1 MSNKEPKVY
10 LNKFNAVK
18 SSEYGFSVYVKSVDE
33 LYQELKSHA
42 NADGSIRMYVSK
54 KMTPDKFGNDG
65 NVTLNTWK
73 PTPGAQQAPSAQ
85 PAAQAYAPAVPQ
97 GAPVVEDLPF

>member
-18 SSEYGFSVYVKSVDE
+18 SSEYGFGIYIKSVDE

-54 KMTPDKFGNDG
+54 KQTPDKFGNDG
-65 NVTLNTWK
+65 TVTLNTWK
-73 PTPGAQQAPSAQ
+73 PTPGGASQAPTANV
-85 PAAQAYAPAVPQ
+85 YTPAVPQ
-97 GAPVVEDLPF
+97 SAPVVSDDLPF